1 MNSPSPLPAS
11 RGPQVTAVT
20 RPASAPALGRL
31 FSVLLMLAAAT
42 SVLSTIA
49 FIGYLVIPAVTTQS
63 RTHYTLLYETG
74 ITGLVIAEVCQIL
87 GVVLLIV
94 QWLSRS
100 TIRKSPR
107 ELLVLLV
114 SLIPYMVAVIC
125 LITLIVYL
133 RARRHDPTSERTQEA
148 AQELKEQAAD
158 TFIDAG
164 ANVASSAAGT
174 PVSAPP
180 SSRHTMQDAV
190 RRVVGPSTG
199 KSISDSTHV
208 LVAFTAVALIAS
220 AVTTVG
226 VVVPAKGLA
235 PLQAA
240 QEADLA
246 GTWTFT
252 YSITSSNCGN
262 DIVICNVKSGTGS
275 IIIQRTGTTLIITL
289 PHDVFLIWTETF
301 KGTISGDRFTA
312 AFSDFELAE
321 QCSGQMNGTVVTST
335 QLRGRMSVSC
345 TETDAVGVSGGSRFD
360 WTATPGTH

>member
-1 MNSPSPLPAS
+1 L
-11 RGPQVTAVT
+11 
-20 RPASAPALGRL
+20 
-31 FSVLLMLAAAT
+31 SVLLMLAAAT

-63 RTHYTLLYETG
+63 RTHYTFLYGAG

-107 ELLVLLV
+107 ELLILLA

-133 RARRHDPTSERTQEA
+133 RARRRDPASERTQEA

-158 TFIDAG
+158 TYIDAG
-164 ANVASSAAGT
+164 ANAASSAAGT
-174 PVSAPP
+174 PVSAHP

-220 AVTTVG
+220 AATTAG
-226 VVVPAKGLA
+226 VVVPAHGLA

-240 QEADLA
+240 PVAHLA
-246 GTWTFT
+246 GTWNFT
-252 YSITSSNCGN
+252 YSTTFSNCFNQGLL
-262 DIVICNVKSGTGS
+262 ICYGGSGTQA
-275 IIIQRTGTTLIITL
+275 ITIQQENTTLIITISGGVLAL
-289 PHDVFLIWTETF
+289 PATF
-301 KGTISGDRFTA
+301 TGTISGDTFTT
-312 AFSDFELAE
+312 AFSRFQLAQ
-321 QCSGQMNGTVVTST
+321 QCSGQMNGTVVTSR
-335 QLRGRMSVSC
+335 QLRGTMSISC
-345 TETDAVGVSGGSRFD
+345 TETDVGVATAGGRFD
-360 WTATPGTH
+360 WTATPVRS